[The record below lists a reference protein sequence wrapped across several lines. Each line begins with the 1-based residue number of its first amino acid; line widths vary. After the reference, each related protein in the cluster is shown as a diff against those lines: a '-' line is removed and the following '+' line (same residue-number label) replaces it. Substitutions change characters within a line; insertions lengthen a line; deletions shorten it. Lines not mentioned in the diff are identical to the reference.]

1 MGKTL
6 LFGALRQ
13 YARGPVCQRCRSR
26 LPQTGWLRTTEV
38 YALAV
43 LEGGR
48 LNEGDGLRPL
58 GGSLLVLPSFGWP
71 QVFPGLQLHTAHLCS
86 KTPTLNQSFLLKLS
100 ESQCSH

>member
-1 MGKTL
+1 MEIHMGKTL

-43 LEGGR
+43 LEG
-48 LNEGDGLRPL
+48 D
-58 GGSLLVLPSFGWP
+58 V
-71 QVFPGLQLHTAHLCS
+71 
-86 KTPTLNQSFLLKLS
+86 
-100 ESQCSH
+100 